1 MKNQFIFLSILIG
14 FFVFTTCFSV
24 QAADSLLPL
33 KKVPQNVQEL
43 WEGYD
48 PRTESLRTEVVR
60 EWKDDGLIVRYVR
73 DFIGSFKGKPAWM
86 AAFYAFPNGAK
97 DLPGVLHMHGE
108 GSGQICI

>member
-1 MKNQFIFLSILIG
+1 M
-14 FFVFTTCFSV
+14 
-24 QAADSLLPL
+24 
-33 KKVPQNVQEL
+33 PQNVQEL

-60 EWKDDGLIVRYVR
+60 EWKDDGLIVRDVR
-73 DFIGSFKGKPAWM
+73 DFIGAVKGKSAWM